1 MRVLVQRS
9 GGSSVS
15 VKDQSVGQ
23 IDGGLVLFVGFCEG
37 DNLEKIEYLVHRILN
52 LRIFPDQNGV
62 MNQSILEFGG
72 DVLSISQFT
81 LYANTKKGNRPSYKD
96 ALNSE
101 ESLKLYELFNQEL
114 KKYIH
119 TEEGVFGADM
129 LVSITNIGPT
139 TILLER

>member
-72 DVLSISQFT
+72 DDLSHNLLCMLIRKRVIDLVIRT
-81 LYANTKKGNRPSYKD
+81 L
-96 ALNSE
+96 
-101 ESLKLYELFNQEL
+101 
-114 KKYIH
+114 
-119 TEEGVFGADM
+119 
-129 LVSITNIGPT
+129 
-139 TILLER
+139 